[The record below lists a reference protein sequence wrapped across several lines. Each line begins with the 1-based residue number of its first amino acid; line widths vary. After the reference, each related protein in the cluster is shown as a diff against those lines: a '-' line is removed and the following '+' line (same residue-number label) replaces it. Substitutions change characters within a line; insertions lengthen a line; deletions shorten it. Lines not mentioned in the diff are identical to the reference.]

1 MTVPHFIPVSV
12 WEKASNNWTS
22 TWQAR
27 HFQLFY
33 RRLPMR
39 KDRGRNPCSAGQRA
53 AMSASSWLGHVVEA
67 PVSFGR
73 LFLLMRL
80 PWQVCRSMRLCCK
93 VISAT
98 CKQD

>member
-39 KDRGRNPCSAGQRA
+39 KDRGRQPQSLLGGAT
-53 AMSASSWLGHVVEA
+53 SSHV
-67 PVSFGR
+67 G
-73 LFLLMRL
+73 FLLART
-80 PWQVCRSMRLCCK
+80 CC
-93 VISAT
+93 
-98 CKQD
+98 